1 MKHYG
6 NNPTITLFNYLERQ
20 MKKLLVTAF
29 AVLLA
34 LPVHARSSSHA
45 NYHNSET
52 SLSSVGPATTGG
64 SSKITHVQGYT
75 KHNGVHV
82 DGYDRTG
89 KDGSKAN
96 NWSTKGNINP
106 ETGKPG
112 TK

>member
-1 MKHYG
+1 
-6 NNPTITLFNYLERQ
+6 
-20 MKKLLVTAF
+20 MKKILIAALLISLTLSVQ
-29 AVLLA
+29 
-34 LPVHARSSSHA
+34 ARSSSHA
-45 NYHNSET
+45 SYHGNET
-52 SLSSVGPATTGG
+52 SLSSVGPVTTGG